1 MERDAACFG
10 CVPFLY
16 LHRSLATECQRPEE
30 VSLAEAEEVVVPLV
44 IV

>member
-16 LHRSLATECQRPEE
+16 LRRLLANESQRPEE